1 VFRVRRTSRAQF
13 IRESR
18 EKPHC
23 DRLGATSQHN
33 ENTLMKLSLSVKF
46 NLVFLIIFAIGLSGA
61 GVLANRLLQQQALEE
76 TTHDADILLSTAE
89 SMQAYTAAHV
99 TPLLA
104 TQMKYRFVPESIPA
118 FSAIEM
124 VNLLQKDFPNFSYRS
139 TMLNPTNPRDRPTDW
154 ETDVIRQLHDHPELK
169 EATGQRNSQT
179 GRTLFLA
186 RPSRIT
192 DAACMSCHSTPSAA
206 PSTMLDKYGAANGF
220 GWTMNEVIGAEVVSV
235 PMAQPIERGRALWR
249 TFMVSLTGVFAVVLI
264 VMNVMVHVLV
274 TRRIQSLSRVADE
287 MSLGKLD
294 GATLPAHGSDEI
306 ASLAVSF
313 GRMQTSLIEAF
324 KILDDEQGK

>member
-1 VFRVRRTSRAQF
+1 
-13 IRESR
+13 
-18 EKPHC
+18 
-23 DRLGATSQHN
+23 
-33 ENTLMKLSLSVKF
+33 MKLSLSVKF
-46 NLVFLIIFAIGLSGA
+46 NLVFLTIFAIGLSGA

-76 TTHDADILLSTAE
+76 TMHDANVLLSAAE
-89 SMQAYTAAHV
+89 SMQDYTAAHI
-99 TPLLA
+99 TPLLE

-118 FSAIEM
+118 FSAVEM
-124 VNLLQKDFPNFSYRS
+124 VNLLQKEFPNFSYRS

>member
-1 VFRVRRTSRAQF
+1 
-13 IRESR
+13 
-18 EKPHC
+18 
-23 DRLGATSQHN
+23 
-33 ENTLMKLSLSVKF
+33 MKLSLSVKF

-118 FSAIEM
+118 YSAIEM
-124 VNLLQKDFPNFSYRS
+124 LNLLQKEFPNFSYRS

-249 TFMVSLTGVFAVVLI
+249 TFMVSLAGLFAVILI

-274 TRRIQSLSRVADE
+274 TQRIQSLSRVADE

-294 GATLPAHGSDEI
+294 GAALPTHGSDEI

>member
-1 VFRVRRTSRAQF
+1 
-13 IRESR
+13 
-18 EKPHC
+18 
-23 DRLGATSQHN
+23 
-33 ENTLMKLSLSVKF
+33 MKLSLSVKF

-76 TTHDADILLSTAE
+76 TTHDANILLSTAE

-118 FSAIEM
+118 YSAIEM
-124 VNLLQKDFPNFSYRS
+124 LNLLQKEFPNFSYRS

-206 PSTMLDKYGAANGF
+206 PSTMLDKYGSANGF

-249 TFMVSLTGVFAVVLI
+249 TFMVSLAGLFAVILI

-274 TRRIQSLSRVADE
+274 TQRIQSLSRVADE

>member
-1 VFRVRRTSRAQF
+1 
-13 IRESR
+13 
-18 EKPHC
+18 
-23 DRLGATSQHN
+23 
-33 ENTLMKLSLSVKF
+33 MKLSLSVKF

-118 FSAIEM
+118 YSAIEM
-124 VNLLQKDFPNFSYRS
+124 LNLLQKEFPNFSYRS

-249 TFMVSLTGVFAVVLI
+249 TFMVSLTAVFAVVLI

-294 GATLPAHGSDEI
+294 GATLPTHGSDEI

>member
-1 VFRVRRTSRAQF
+1 MPHSTQRIGSNA
-13 IRESR
+13 R

-33 ENTLMKLSLSVKF
+33 ANTLMKLSLSVKF
-46 NLVFLIIFAIGLSGA
+46 NLVFLIIFAIALSGV

-76 TTHDADILLSTAE
+76 TTHDANVLLSAAE

-99 TPLLA
+99 TPLLV

-124 VNLLQKDFPNFSYRS
+124 VNLLQKEFPNFSYRS
-139 TMLNPTNPRDRPTDW
+139 TMLNPTNPRDRPADW
-154 ETDVIRQLHDHPELK
+154 ETDVIRQLHNHPELK
-169 EATGQRNSQT
+169 EATGQRDSQA

-192 DAACMSCHSTPSAA
+192 DATCLRCHSTPSAA
-206 PSTMLDKYGAANGF
+206 PSTLLDKYGSANGF
-220 GWTMNEVIGAEVVSV
+220 GWAMNEVIGAEVVSV

-274 TRRIQSLSRVADE
+274 TQRIQSLSRVADE

-294 GATLPAHGSDEI
+294 GATLPTRGSDEI

-324 KILDDEQGK
+324 KILDDEQRK

>member
-1 VFRVRRTSRAQF
+1 
-13 IRESR
+13 
-18 EKPHC
+18 
-23 DRLGATSQHN
+23 
-33 ENTLMKLSLSVKF
+33 MKLSLSVKF

-76 TTHDADILLSTAE
+76 TTHDANILLSTAE

-118 FSAIEM
+118 YSAIEM
-124 VNLLQKDFPNFSYRS
+124 LNLLQKEFPNFSYRS

-206 PSTMLDKYGAANGF
+206 PSTMLDKYGSANGF

-264 VMNVMVHVLV
+264 VMNVMVHALV

>member
-1 VFRVRRTSRAQF
+1 
-13 IRESR
+13 
-18 EKPHC
+18 
-23 DRLGATSQHN
+23 
-33 ENTLMKLSLSVKF
+33 MKLSLSVKF

-118 FSAIEM
+118 YSAIEM
-124 VNLLQKDFPNFSYRS
+124 LNLLQKEFPNFSYRS

-206 PSTMLDKYGAANGF
+206 PSTMLDKYGSANGF

-264 VMNVMVHVLV
+264 VMNVMVHALV

>member
-1 VFRVRRTSRAQF
+1 
-13 IRESR
+13 
-18 EKPHC
+18 
-23 DRLGATSQHN
+23 
-33 ENTLMKLSLSVKF
+33 MKLSLSVKF

-118 FSAIEM
+118 YSAIEM
-124 VNLLQKDFPNFSYRS
+124 LNLLQKEFPNFSYRS

-186 RPSRIT
+186 RPSRVT

-206 PSTMLDKYGAANGF
+206 PSTMLDKYGSANGF

-249 TFMVSLTGVFAVVLI
+249 TFMVSLTAVFAVVLI

-294 GATLPAHGSDEI
+294 GAALPARGSDEI

>member
-1 VFRVRRTSRAQF
+1 
-13 IRESR
+13 
-18 EKPHC
+18 
-23 DRLGATSQHN
+23 
-33 ENTLMKLSLSVKF
+33 MKLSLSVKF
-46 NLVFLIIFAIGLSGA
+46 NLVFLTIFAIGLSGA

-118 FSAIEM
+118 FSAVEM
-124 VNLLQKDFPNFSYRS
+124 VNLLQKEFPNFSYRS

-249 TFMVSLTGVFAVVLI
+249 TFMVSLAGLFAVILI

-274 TRRIQSLSRVADE
+274 TQRIQSLSRVADE

-294 GATLPAHGSDEI
+294 GAALPTHGSDEI

>member
-1 VFRVRRTSRAQF
+1 
-13 IRESR
+13 
-18 EKPHC
+18 
-23 DRLGATSQHN
+23 
-33 ENTLMKLSLSVKF
+33 MKLSLSVKF

-118 FSAIEM
+118 YSAIEM
-124 VNLLQKDFPNFSYRS
+124 LNLLQKEFPNFSYRS

-249 TFMVSLTGVFAVVLI
+249 TFMVSLAGLFAVILI